1 MCLRIRG
8 NYMHFIQFTLAI
20 LAAKIMYPFL
30 MFAIAF
36 VCVLIKG
43 IFEDVVEKLKKR
55 KGGPNR
61 KK

>member
-1 MCLRIRG
+1 
-8 NYMHFIQFTLAI
+8 MHFIQFTLAI
-20 LAAKIMYPFL
+20 LAAKIMYPFV